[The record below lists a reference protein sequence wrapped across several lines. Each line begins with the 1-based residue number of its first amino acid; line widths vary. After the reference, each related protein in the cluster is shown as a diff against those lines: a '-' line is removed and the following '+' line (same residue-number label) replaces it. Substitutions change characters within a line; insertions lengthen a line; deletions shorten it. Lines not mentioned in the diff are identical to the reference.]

1 MAIPAIIPIFIYSGN
16 IFPTRHLNLPNC
28 QYSSVGTSFVNIR
41 PGSAKSHDNSIT
53 IKHYNYDQTI
63 GRQSGYRA

>member
-1 MAIPAIIPIFIYSGN
+1 MAILAIIPIFIYSGN
-16 IFPTRHLNLPNC
+16 RYTNGKCLPNC
-28 QYSSVGTSFVNIR
+28 QYSTVGTSFVNII

>member
-16 IFPTRHLNLPNC
+16 RYTNGKYLPNC
-28 QYSSVGTSFVNIR
+28 QYSTVGTSFVTII